1 MSIWVTLQIAVKNIL
16 KNKTRSLLTSLG
28 IIIGVASVIV
38 MVGIGQGTQKQVEE
52 QILSMGTNL
61 ITVYSAPRRMAGV
74 SQGAGSFNR
83 ITVDD
88 YKAIKSES
96 ELAKYASPTISS
108 NRQIIGN
115 GNNWSTQVYGISDEY
130 PEIKN
135 YTVSQGYFFDDEDM
149 QACRSYAVIGK
160 TVANQLY
167 PDGEN
172 PVGQSIRIGTAPFR
186 IIGILSEK
194 GNTGGMGGDQD
205 DIIFVPYTTAL
216 RKFSGNKRVRSIE
229 ISCRST
235 NEIDDCIEEVKLI
248 MRNSHKLASTAVDDF
263 TISSQT
269 EMVERSASI
278 NAYLTILLGAIAGV
292 SLIVGGI
299 GIMNIMLVSVTER
312 TREIGIR
319 ISVGARARDILFQF
333 LVESLILSVM
343 GGIIGIL
350 IAFIISFIMNNF
362 TSTRLVIN
370 GFIVLLSFGFSGF
383 VGMFFG
389 YYPAKKASN
398 LNPIDALRYE

>member
-1 MSIWVTLQIAVKNIL
+1 MSIIVTLQIAVKNIL

-28 IIIGVASVIV
+28 IIIGVCSVIV
-38 MVGIGQGTQKQVEE
+38 MVGIGQGTQKKVEE

-61 ITVYSAPRRMAGV
+61 ITIYSAPRRMGGV

-88 YKAIKSES
+88 YKAIKAES
-96 ELAKYASPTISS
+96 KYTKYASPTINS
-108 NRQIIGN
+108 NRQVIGN
-115 GNNWSTQVYGISDEY
+115 GNNWSTQVYGVSDEY

-135 YTVSQGYFFDDEDM
+135 YTVSRGYFFDDEDM
-149 QACRSYAVIGK
+149 KACRNYAVIGK
-160 TVANQLY
+160 TVADQLY
-167 PDGEN
+167 PDGDN
-172 PVGQSIRIGTAPFR
+172 PIGQSIRIGTAPFR

-194 GNTGGMGGDQD
+194 GNSGGMGGDQD

-216 RKFSGNKRVRSIE
+216 RKFSGNKRIRSIE
-229 ISCRST
+229 ISSRST
-235 NEIDDCIEEVKLI
+235 DEIDDCIEEVRTIL
-248 MRNSHKLASTAVDDF
+248 RNSHKLSSTAEDDF
-263 TISSQT
+263 RVNSQT

-278 NAYLTILLGAIAGV
+278 NAYLTILLRAIAVV

-350 IAFIISFIMNNF
+350 IALIISFIMNNF
-362 TSTRLVIN
+362 TSTKLVIN

>member
-1 MSIWVTLQIAVKNIL
+1 
-16 KNKTRSLLTSLG
+16 
-28 IIIGVASVIV
+28 
-38 MVGIGQGTQKQVEE
+38 
-52 QILSMGTNL
+52 NL

-115 GNNWSTQVYGISDEY
+115 GNNWSTQVYGVSDEY

-135 YTVSQGYFFDDEDM
+135 YSVSQGYFFDDEDM

-235 NEIDDCIEEVKLI
+235 NEIDDCIEEVRLI
-248 MRNSHKLASTAVDDF
+248 MRNSHKLASTASDDF

-319 ISVGARARDILFQF
+319 ISVGARAKDILFQF

-350 IAFIISFIMNNF
+350 IAFIISFVMNNF
-362 TSTRLVIN
+362 TSTKLVIN

>member
-61 ITVYSAPRRMAGV
+61 ITVYSAPRRMSGV

-115 GNNWSTQVYGISDEY
+115 GNNWSTQVYGVSDEY

-149 QACRSYAVIGK
+149 SSYRSYAVIGK
-160 TVANQLY
+160 TVAKQLY
-167 PDGEN
+167 PDGDN
-172 PVGQSIRIGTAPFR
+172 PIGQSIRIGTAPFR

-235 NEIDDCIEEVKLI
+235 NEIDDCIEEVRLI
-248 MRNSHKLASTAVDDF
+248 MRASHKLASTAVDDF

-319 ISVGARARDILFQF
+319 ISVGARAKDILFQF

-350 IAFIISFIMNNF
+350 IAFIISFVMNNF
-362 TSTRLVIN
+362 TSTKLVIN

>member
-61 ITVYSAPRRMAGV
+61 ITVYSAPRRMSGV

-115 GNNWSTQVYGISDEY
+115 GNNWSTQVYGVSDEY

-135 YTVSQGYFFDDEDM
+135 YSVSRGYFFDDEDM
-149 QACRSYAVIGK
+149 NSYRSYAVIGK

-167 PDGEN
+167 PDGDN
-172 PVGQSIRIGTAPFR
+172 PIGQSIRIGTAPFR

-235 NEIDDCIEEVKLI
+235 NEIDDCIEEVRLI
-248 MRNSHKLASTAVDDF
+248 MRASHKLASTAVDDF

-319 ISVGARARDILFQF
+319 ISVGARAKDILFQF

-350 IAFIISFIMNNF
+350 IAFIISFVMNNF
-362 TSTRLVIN
+362 TSTKLVIN

>member
-61 ITVYSAPRRMAGV
+61 ITVYSAPRRMSGV

-115 GNNWSTQVYGISDEY
+115 GNNWSTQVYGVSDEY

-235 NEIDDCIEEVKLI
+235 NEIDDCIEEVKTI
-248 MRNSHKLASTAVDDF
+248 MRASHKLASTAVDDF

-350 IAFIISFIMNNF
+350 IAFIISFVMNNF
-362 TSTRLVIN
+362 TSTKLVIN

>member
-61 ITVYSAPRRMAGV
+61 ITVYSAPRRMSGV

-115 GNNWSTQVYGISDEY
+115 GNNWSTQVYGVSDEY

-205 DIIFVPYTTAL
+205 DIIFVP
-216 RKFSGNKRVRSIE
+216 
-229 ISCRST
+229 
-235 NEIDDCIEEVKLI
+235 
-248 MRNSHKLASTAVDDF
+248 
-263 TISSQT
+263 
-269 EMVERSASI
+269 
-278 NAYLTILLGAIAGV
+278 
-292 SLIVGGI
+292 
-299 GIMNIMLVSVTER
+299 
-312 TREIGIR
+312 
-319 ISVGARARDILFQF
+319 
-333 LVESLILSVM
+333 
-343 GGIIGIL
+343 
-350 IAFIISFIMNNF
+350 
-362 TSTRLVIN
+362 
-370 GFIVLLSFGFSGF
+370 
-383 VGMFFG
+383 
-389 YYPAKKASN
+389 
-398 LNPIDALRYE
+398 

>member
-115 GNNWSTQVYGISDEY
+115 GNNWSTQVYGVSDEY

-135 YTVSQGYFFDDEDM
+135 YSVSQGYFFDDEDM

-235 NEIDDCIEEVKLI
+235 NEIDDCIEEVRLI
-248 MRNSHKLASTAVDDF
+248 MRNSHKLASTASDDF

-319 ISVGARARDILFQF
+319 ISVGARAKDILFQF

-350 IAFIISFIMNNF
+350 IAFIISFVMNNF
-362 TSTRLVIN
+362 TSTKLVIN

>member
-1 MSIWVTLQIAVKNIL
+1 
-16 KNKTRSLLTSLG
+16 
-28 IIIGVASVIV
+28 
-38 MVGIGQGTQKQVEE
+38 
-52 QILSMGTNL
+52 
-61 ITVYSAPRRMAGV
+61 
-74 SQGAGSFNR
+74 
-83 ITVDD
+83 
-88 YKAIKSES
+88 
-96 ELAKYASPTISS
+96 
-108 NRQIIGN
+108 
-115 GNNWSTQVYGISDEY
+115 
-130 PEIKN
+130 
-135 YTVSQGYFFDDEDM
+135 
-149 QACRSYAVIGK
+149 
-160 TVANQLY
+160 
-167 PDGEN
+167 
-172 PVGQSIRIGTAPFR
+172 
-186 IIGILSEK
+186 
-194 GNTGGMGGDQD
+194 
-205 DIIFVPYTTAL
+205 
-216 RKFSGNKRVRSIE
+216 
-229 ISCRST
+229 
-235 NEIDDCIEEVKLI
+235 
-248 MRNSHKLASTAVDDF
+248 MRNSHKLASTAADDF